1 MPRQPVRVVA
11 AALARRGP
19 QGPQLL
25 IAQRPAGKWR
35 AGSWEFPGGKIEAD
49 ESPEDALRRE
59 LQEELGVVPRRLID
73 LGAFPHQYPERYVE
87 ILLWLVTAFDGEPR
101 GLDGQALRWVA
112 PGTLEQCDLLEAD
125 LPMIGPLRHALQ
137 GVTLDP

>member
-19 QGPQLL
+19 DGPELL

-35 AGSWEFPGGKIEAD
+35 AGCWEFPGGKIEAG

-59 LQEELGVVPRRLID
+59 VQEELGVLAEGLVE

-87 ILLWLVTAFDGEPR
+87 ILLWLVTGFSGEPQ
-101 GLDGQALRWVA
+101 GLDGQALRWVR
-112 PGTLEQCDLLEAD
+112 PEMLDDCGLLEAD
-125 LPMIGPLRHALQ
+125 LPMIGPLRAALQ
-137 GVTLDP
+137 GVTLGP